1 MKVNPTVRPGTAQMT
16 DQIDVFSLLDKPV
29 DNIKDVVPQGI
40 EGAPIEVTTDNTAR
54 DMFGDEKEDAPLTID
69 QQMAMAGQDEI
80 VGEQLETNKILSMR
94 ERTNQGLTGVWSLAA
109 PFTSM
114 EDDGGLIE
122 RATVFQSVFPDD
134 FKFGLLPQALD
145 PESVQTSLL
154 TSAVNNTGA
163 YNPEMFMDTGSVD
176 PRFMAMASAVTENTL
191 LDYLEGVPEEEDP
204 ITRLL
209 DDEPAYEGQRP
220 PKIKPFAT
228 SDINTRIGKQLSREY
243 QRSANKGVEPVEIS
257 KDEATVLG
265 DAVMKTFVAVNGGF
279 NNGAVLIIPVN
290 EEYGATKS
298 ISRYQ
303 LTPLGIETFAKGNT
317 QRKKIFP
324 KQVVRPLKS
333 PPVSG
338 KLIGQTRELVKPVK
352 SMVNDDENYQAR
364 LNLSKVAHVVDKN
377 RARLLLT
384 TFLAALRA
392 DQATVQG
399 ESRNLNTVQSV
410 YATINNFGNDKY
422 SSFIAKEKEA
432 KAKGDQGYSANG
444 ALGNLRN
451 SLAQSLFGIATER
464 KGANYL
470 TYYSQGTGRIA
481 PQQTLFDPV
490 SSKMVRFVTR
500 NAVPVTVRPNSRQ
513 EVALRQMYAI
523 HLVEGADMLMPQFRD
538 GALALATPQMVK
550 WGKRLQELSDA
561 SMSDAEVEAVMDAI
575 SKQIPFNDPSFPP
588 FKELALDPVKDE
600 DLLAAIAGKGEDGL
614 LYMDGLMDFAK
625 YYQSVKLDK
634 VPYHTYFNA
643 YIDGKTNGLAAWGM
657 ILGDEQMATMT
668 GVIRSQDRHL
678 LDNGDIRDHL
688 KEALLRHID
697 TNGFKYGQ
705 YEDAADAITGL
716 AKRLFSEKALN
727 KYTTMT
733 FGYGRA
739 LESFGKDLQEFMEV
753 LKAEA
758 DLLADDPRGLEER
771 GLVNFAAQ
779 YNTLMRMSTDG
790 TKEVADVLLIPYNEG
805 LREVV
810 NPASLAARSVL
821 KAVAAS
827 TAMSDMPLMI
837 NTPTGMVMALGGNIM
852 GDFDSV
858 KRLNY
863 TLSKFNGDKAKAFKA
878 YTYEVDRKSSAAVGF
893 VGEKQIP
900 VPGKNTLNNSIV
912 APVHATDAATVI
924 KTATGRSWN
933 KLRAASNNN
942 PFLLTIYDAFKMDAN
957 GYDTVVAET
966 NNNWVESTVG
976 WDLFGEYIDAQK
988 RADVAFKQRMGDL
1001 IKAGQ
1006 PVSLKLNEEF
1016 QMMGFL
1022 TKLHTYQ
1029 TKFGTFS
1036 TPRNLENLLGA
1047 SMRDGTQAEAAA
1059 IQIMKKMKDTVG
1071 FSFNQTE
1078 ATPQQVDQF
1087 NRLLNGV
1094 LDTKQRLA
1102 KFKKDTDVAK
1112 SKMMARIKK
1121 SGVRIYQ
1128 YYSH

>member
-1 MKVNPTVRPGTAQMT
+1 MARVNITTKPGQGAGQQGELFLNT
-16 DQIDVFSLLDKPV
+16 LLDTPV
-29 DNIKDVVPQGI
+29 ETIGTDILQPSVDTIQGVTADAPQAI
-40 EGAPIEVTTDNTAR
+40 EG
-54 DMFGDEKEDAPLTID
+54 APLTID
-69 QQMAMAGQDEI
+69 QQMARVGQDEI
-80 VGEQLETNKILSMR
+80 VGEQLETNKILPMR
-94 ERTNQGLTGVWSLAA
+94 ERAELGLTGVWSLAT

-114 EDDGGLIE
+114 EDDGGTTE
-122 RATVFQSVFPDD
+122 RAKVFQSVFPDD
-134 FKFGLLPQALD
+134 FKFGLMPQALD
-145 PESVQTSLL
+145 PKSEKTSLL
-154 TSAVNNTGA
+154 TSAINNSGA
-163 YNPEMFMDTGSVD
+163 YNPEVFMDTGRVD
-176 PRFMAMASAVTENTL
+176 PKFMAIASAVTENTL

-204 ITRLL
+204 FTRML
-209 DDEPAYEGQRP
+209 DDEPEYEGEKLP
-220 PKIKPFAT
+220 MIKPFAT
-228 SDINTRIGKQLSREY
+228 SDLNTRIGKQLSREY
-243 QRSANKGVEPVEIS
+243 QRSINSDIEPVEIS

-265 DAVMKTFVAVNGGF
+265 DAVMKTFVAINGGF
-279 NNGAVLIIPVN
+279 NNEAVLIAPVF
-290 EEYGATKS
+290 EEGGVTRGPK
-298 ISRYQ
+298 RYQ

-317 QRKKIFP
+317 QRKKLFP

-333 PPVSG
+333 IPVG
-338 KLIGQTRELVKPVK
+338 GRVIGQAKELVKGVK
-352 SMVNDDENYQAR
+352 SMVNDAQRKEAAR
-364 LNLSKVAHVVDKN
+364 NLSTVPHVVDKN
-377 RARLLLT
+377 RSRLLLT

-392 DQATVQG
+392 DQATVEG
-399 ESRNLNTVQSV
+399 ESRSLTQVQKV
-410 YATINNFGNDKY
+410 YATINNFGNDKF
-422 SSFIAKEKEA
+422 SSFIAKEKTA
-432 KAKGDQGYSANG
+432 RAKGFQGYSANG

-470 TYYSQGTGRIA
+470 TYYTQTTGRMA

-500 NAVPVTVRPNSRQ
+500 NAVPVTVRANSRQ
-513 EVALRQMYAI
+513 EVALRQMFAI
-523 HLVEGADMLMPQFRD
+523 HLVEGADMLMPQYRD
-538 GALALATPQMVK
+538 GALALATPQMVQ
-550 WGKRLQELSDA
+550 WGRRLQEVADA

-575 SKQIPFNDPSFPP
+575 AKQVPFNDPSFPP

-600 DLLAAIAGKGEDGL
+600 ALLEAIASKGEDGL

-625 YYQSVKLDK
+625 YYQSVKVDK

-688 KEALLRHID
+688 KEALLTHID

-705 YEDAADAITGL
+705 YEGSADAITGL

-753 LKAEA
+753 LREEAE
-758 DLLADDPRGLEER
+758 LLKDDPKALEAR
-771 GLVNFAAQ
+771 DLVNFAVQ
-779 YNTLMRMSTDG
+779 YDTLVRVSTGG
-790 TKEVADVLLIPYNEG
+790 TTGGAKEIAGVLLVPYIEG
-805 LREVV
+805 LTSVV
-810 NPASLAARSVL
+810 SPASLAARSVL

-863 TLSKFNGDKAKAFKA
+863 SLSMFNGDKAKAFKA
-878 YTYEVDRKSSAAVGF
+878 YAYEVDRKSAASVGF
-893 VGEKQIP
+893 AGIKQTP
-900 VPGKNTLNNSIV
+900 VPGLNTLNNSIV

-924 KTATGRSWN
+924 KTASGKSWK
-933 KLRAASNNN
+933 KLRAVSNNN
-942 PFLLTIYDAFKMDAN
+942 PFLLTIYDALKMDAN
-957 GYDTVVAET
+957 GYDTVVTEV

-976 WDLFGEYIDAQK
+976 WDLFGEYMDAQK
-988 RADVAFKQRMGDL
+988 RADVAFKQRIEDL

-1022 TKLHTYQ
+1022 TTLHTYQ
-1029 TKFGTFS
+1029 TKYGTFS
-1036 TPRNLENLLGA
+1036 VPRNLENLLGA
-1047 SMRDGTQAEAAA
+1047 SMQDGTQAEGAAVR
-1059 IQIMKKMKDTVG
+1059 IKKKMKDTVG
-1071 FSFNQTE
+1071 FDFNQTD
-1078 ATPQQVDQF
+1078 ATPKQVEQF
-1087 NRLLNGV
+1087 NRLLNDV

-1102 KFKKDTDVAK
+1102 KFKKNTDIAK

-1121 SGVRIYQ
+1121 MGISIYQ
-1128 YYSH
+1128 YYAH